1 MVWQKHVLGYTYQT
15 VATNLNVDKATVWP
29 TVKLF
34 NETGQ
39 VSKRAYSREHA
50 YRKLTQPL
58 ELLILLDRPGIYLR
72 EIQKELLETT
82 GADLKADLQ
91 YDVGASVT

>member
-15 VATNLNVDKATVWP
+15 DATNLNVDKATVWR

-39 VSKRAYSREHA
+39 VSKRAYPREQA

-58 ELLILLDRPGIYLR
+58 ELMILHLVLDHPGIYLPYL
-72 EIQKELLETT
+72 IST
-82 GADLKADLQ
+82 
-91 YDVGASVT
+91 S